1 MKTGLL
7 PILALIWFFS
17 TGAAAPVRMT
27 PVKVTDGVYMFEH
40 SQGSGNSTVVIT
52 NDGVVVLDFH
62 IDNADQTLAGIRKL
76 TDKKVKYLITS
87 HSAGDHASGS
97 WHFREDNPVW
107 IATKNQIHDLQMQER
122 KGFNERKNSNDPR
135 YAAYKK
141 AEQGQPDHRLRRH
154 DDALLRR
161 PDVCQITAEGRGH
174 STGDLT
180 VYIPQKRVM
189 LMGDLFD
196 TEIHPGQ
203 GESGE
208 IFYSNVQGWIN
219 ILDNIMARNLAVET
233 YIPGHGPVHIGRGV
247 KDLEEQKRYFVVMRD
262 EVAKMVQAGKTL
274 EQIEKEFKIP
284 QEFAHYKRPE
294 RLRQFLQ
301 TLLSSTGRNRLL
313 TKFNVDTEEK
323 HNEMFCLARFLSPRL
338 GILPAGHKAGK
349 PCRGATGGLQQ
360 TGSRKGSV
368 RAAPKPKAKS
378 RGTLRWPAAR
388 TRISP
393 PPSRPDIP
401 ASKWNPTAAPA
412 RSSARESWPKPRP
425 SGTSSIPLR
434 PPFRF

>member
-7 PILALIWFFS
+7 PILALIWLLS

-107 IATKNQIHDLQMQER
+107 IATKNQIHDLQMQEL
-122 KGFNERKNSNDPR
+122 KGFNERKNSSDPR

-141 AEQGQPDHRLRRH
+141 AEQGQPDLGF
-154 DDALLRR
+154 DGAMTLYFGGLTF
-161 PDVCQITAEGRGH
+161 VITAEGRGH

-189 LMGDLFD
+189 LMGDLLD

-219 ILDNIMARNLAVET
+219 ILDNIMRRNLAVET

-262 EVAKMVQAGKTL
+262 EIAKMVQAGKTL
-274 EQIEKEFKIP
+274 EQVEKEFKIP

-294 RLRQFLQ
+294 RLRQFYKLFYHQ
-301 TLLSSTGRNRLL
+301 LAETGY
-313 TKFNVDTEEK
+313 
-323 HNEMFCLARFLSPRL
+323 
-338 GILPAGHKAGK
+338 
-349 PCRGATGGLQQ
+349 
-360 TGSRKGSV
+360 
-368 RAAPKPKAKS
+368 
-378 RGTLRWPAAR
+378 
-388 TRISP
+388 
-393 PPSRPDIP
+393 
-401 ASKWNPTAAPA
+401 
-412 RSSARESWPKPRP
+412 
-425 SGTSSIPLR
+425 
-434 PPFRF
+434 

>member
-1 MKTGLL
+1 MMKRQMKTGLL
-7 PILALIWFFS
+7 PTLALVWLLS
-17 TGAAAPVRMT
+17 AGASAPVRMT

-107 IATKNQIHDLQMQER
+107 IATKNQIHDLQMQEL
-122 KGFNERKNSNDPR
+122 KEFNDRKNSSDPR
-135 YAAYKK
+135 YTAYKK
-141 AEQGQPDHRLRRH
+141 AEQGQPDLGF
-154 DDALLRR
+154 DGAMTLYFGGLTF
-161 PDVCQITAEGRGH
+161 VITAEGRGH

-189 LMGDLFD
+189 LMGDLLD

-219 ILDNIMARNLAVET
+219 ILDNIMRRNLAVET

-262 EVAKMVQAGKTL
+262 EIAKMVQAGKTL
-274 EQIEKEFKIP
+274 DQVEKEFKIP

-294 RLRQFLQ
+294 RLRQFYKLFYHQ
-301 TLLSSTGRNRLL
+301 LAETGY
-313 TKFNVDTEEK
+313 
-323 HNEMFCLARFLSPRL
+323 
-338 GILPAGHKAGK
+338 
-349 PCRGATGGLQQ
+349 
-360 TGSRKGSV
+360 
-368 RAAPKPKAKS
+368 
-378 RGTLRWPAAR
+378 
-388 TRISP
+388 
-393 PPSRPDIP
+393 
-401 ASKWNPTAAPA
+401 
-412 RSSARESWPKPRP
+412 
-425 SGTSSIPLR
+425 
-434 PPFRF
+434 

>member
-7 PILALIWFFS
+7 PILALIWLLS

-107 IATKNQIHDLQMQER
+107 IATKNQIHDLQMQEL
-122 KGFNERKNSNDPR
+122 KGFNERKNSSDPR

-141 AEQGQPDHRLRRH
+141 AEQGQPDLGF
-154 DDALLRR
+154 DGAMTLYFGGLTF
-161 PDVCQITAEGRGH
+161 VITAEGRGH

-189 LMGDLFD
+189 LMGDLLD

-219 ILDNIMARNLAVET
+219 ILDNIMRRNLAVET

-262 EVAKMVQAGKTL
+262 EIAKMVQAGKTL
-274 EQIEKEFKIP
+274 EQVEKEFKDSAGI
-284 QEFAHYKRPE
+284 RP
-294 RLRQFLQ
+294 L
-301 TLLSSTGRNRLL
+301 
-313 TKFNVDTEEK
+313 
-323 HNEMFCLARFLSPRL
+323 
-338 GILPAGHKAGK
+338 
-349 PCRGATGGLQQ
+349 
-360 TGSRKGSV
+360 
-368 RAAPKPKAKS
+368 
-378 RGTLRWPAAR
+378 
-388 TRISP
+388 
-393 PPSRPDIP
+393 
-401 ASKWNPTAAPA
+401 
-412 RSSARESWPKPRP
+412 
-425 SGTSSIPLR
+425 
-434 PPFRF
+434 